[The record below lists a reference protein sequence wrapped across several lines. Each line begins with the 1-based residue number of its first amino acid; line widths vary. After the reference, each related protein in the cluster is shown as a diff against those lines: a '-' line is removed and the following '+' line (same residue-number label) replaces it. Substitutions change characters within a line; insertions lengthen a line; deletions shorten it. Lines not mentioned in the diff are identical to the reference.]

1 MAEFRIPDTGLH
13 ILVLGCMSSGKS
25 TVLNAL
31 LGRGV
36 FPAGNR
42 ATTAQVF
49 RIVHDPW
56 SEENVCRNPSESEE
70 WFPLTSER
78 LASYNGTM
86 KENVPADIR
95 LRFPFLNKKRTIV
108 FYDTPGPNT
117 SKYSDHRAETYFA
130 LEKLPLTN
138 IFLVLDMVQLHTKDE
153 EALLRDVGRVMQERG
168 SVPLLVILNKADVID
183 VEKESVQEIMADVRD
198 TVMKHLPEGTPVDVI
213 PVMAK
218 GAEVWRRMV
227 DRDPLTTFEVEFGQ
241 YIDWRLCEAMLE
253 AAILPEEVRVSVAEQ
268 MEEWRRLQKF
278 SQAFKS
284 TLEYLAARVHPEA
297 ELINKQVSKILDY
310 ADCRR
315 AVTGSGIIALEE
327 YIDRLTVKKRKP
339 LPAPEVA
346 PDPVPAENVQ
356 SVPAEETSE
365 PTVLDRQQALAL
377 LKEFNAEPFHILHA
391 LTVEGVMRWF
401 AKDQGFADEAE
412 YWGLVGLLHDID
424 FERWPEEH
432 CKRAPEVL
440 KQAGYGE
447 EFIYSVCSH
456 AYGLCSDCEP
466 KHQMEKILFAVDE
479 LTGLIGAAAL
489 MRPSKSVMDMEV
501 SSLKKKFKDK
511 RFAAGCSRDVIKEG
525 AERLGWTLDELFSRT
540 LEAMRSCEASVNAEM
555 GA

>member
-1 MAEFRIPDTGLH
+1 
-13 ILVLGCMSSGKS
+13 MSSGKS

-56 SEENVCRNPSESEE
+56 SEENLCRNPSESDE

-78 LASYNGTM
+78 LASYNGSM
-86 KENVPADIR
+86 KENMPADIR
-95 LRFPFLNKKRTIV
+95 LRFPFLNKKRTLV

-130 LEKLPLTN
+130 LEKLPITN

-153 EALLRDVGRVMQERG
+153 EALLQDMGRVMKERG
-168 SVPLLVILNKADVID
+168 GVPLLVILNKADVID
-183 VEKESVQEIMADVRD
+183 VEKESVQEILAEVRE
-198 TVMKHLPEGTPVDVI
+198 TVMKHVPEGTPVDVI
-213 PVMAK
+213 PVMSK

-227 DRDPLTTFEVEFGQ
+227 DRDPLTTFEIEFGQ
-241 YIDWRLCEAMLE
+241 YIDWRLCDEMLN
-253 AAILPEEVRVSVAEQ
+253 ASFMPEEIRISVAEQ

-297 ELINKQVSKILDY
+297 ELINKNVSKILDY

-327 YIDRLTVKKRKP
+327 YIDRLTVKKFKP
-339 LPAPEVA
+339 AQLSSSAPAPASGDAMGNKVF
-346 PDPVPAENVQ
+346 
-356 SVPAEETSE
+356 
-365 PTVLDRQQALAL
+365 DRAQALAL
-377 LKEFNAEPFHILHA
+377 LKEYNSEPFHILHA

-401 AKDQGFADEAE
+401 AKEQGFAEDAE
-412 YWGLVGLLHDID
+412 HWGLVGLLHDID

-440 KQAGYGE
+440 KKAGLSDD
-447 EFIYSVCSH
+447 FIYSVCSH

-511 RFAAGCSRDVIKEG
+511 RFAAGCSRDVIRQG

-540 LEAMRSCEASVNAEM
+540 LDAMRSCEAEVNAQMNEIQ
-555 GA
+555 AK